1 MTGILL
7 QAAPQINGMT
17 DVVFGLKDVGI
28 IVGGIIA
35 TLSAFLLLKG
45 QVAGLEEKLQAQR
58 TAFDKEIAKVEN
70 DIAAEK
76 LTRHSNKKEYMIALK
91 EKEETIHKRIDKTQE
106 DFKKAQ
112 DKTQEEFNKINETIS
127 GVKSDTSEIKG
138 MVQTLI
144 SNQKK

>member
-7 QAAPQINGMT
+7 QAATPVNGMT

-35 TLSAFLLLKG
+35 TLSAFLLLKA
-45 QVAGLEEKLQAQR
+45 QVGGLEEKLQAQA
-58 TAFDKEIAKVEN
+58 TSFEKEITKVEN
-70 DIAAEK
+70 DISAEK
-76 LTRHSNKKEYMIALK
+76 LTRHSNKKEMMTALK
-91 EKEETIHKRIDKTQE
+91 EKEETVHKRIDKTQE

-127 GVKSDTSEIKG
+127 GVKADTSEIKG

-144 SNQKK
+144 NQKK